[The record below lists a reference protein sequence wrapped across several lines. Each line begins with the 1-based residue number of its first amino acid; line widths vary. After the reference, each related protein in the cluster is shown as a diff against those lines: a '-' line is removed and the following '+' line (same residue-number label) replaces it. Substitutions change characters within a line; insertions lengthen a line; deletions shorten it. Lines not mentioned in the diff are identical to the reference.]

1 MDSAVEI
8 IIYSLAVI
16 LLVLGIIG
24 CVAPILPGPILAY
37 AALFCLIPTGD
48 SPSVATFV
56 IFGILTVVVTIA
68 DSVIPAIGAKKFD
81 CSRWG
86 TWGCFIGTIVG
97 VFFFPVGLAAG
108 PFLGAFIGE
117 LIAGKTACAALRGG
131 VGALLGFLAGTVLKF
146 AVCIAIAVAVFM
158 RLF

>member
-1 MDSAVEI
+1 MEI
-8 IIYSLAVI
+8 IIYSIAVT
-16 LLVLGIIG
+16 LLVLGVIG

-48 SPSVATFV
+48 SPSVAAFV

-68 DSVIPAIGAKKFD
+68 DSIIPSIGAKKFD

-86 TWGCFIGTIVG
+86 TWGCFIGTIIG
-97 VFFFPVGLAAG
+97 VFFFPVGLVAG

-117 LIAGKTACAALRGG
+117 LIAGKITHAALRGG
-131 VGALLGFLAGTVLKF
+131 VGALLGFLAGTILKL
-146 AVCIAIAVAVFM
+146 AVCIAIGVTVFM